1 MKYNQ
6 FINTYTFSR
15 TLSIEE
21 EKAKRLVWGLDIHRY
36 TFKHIPEREKQL
48 KLIYNKEL
56 NTYTT
61 ELEDTELDTFD
72 QEEDS
77 EPSDNLEHIDSD
89 IDTDIE
95 MTHREEPRWSL
106 RDLPSF
112 GKEKNGN
119 PQSFLFSLKGFLN
132 YIHCNPETYNTKVEQ
147 AITHLGNCLHD
158 K

>member
-1 MKYNQ
+1 M
-6 FINTYTFSR
+6 
-15 TLSIEE
+15 
-21 EKAKRLVWGLDIHRY
+21 VWGLDTHRY
-36 TFKHIPEREKQL
+36 TLKHRPEREKQL

-61 ELEDTELDTFD
+61 ELEDTELDRFD

-95 MTHREEPRWSL
+95 MVHRVEPRWSL

-112 GKEKNGN
+112 GKEKNEN
-119 PQSFLFSLKGFLN
+119 PHKFSFS
-132 YIHCNPETYNTKVEQ
+132 V
-147 AITHLGNCLHD
+147 
-158 K
+158 